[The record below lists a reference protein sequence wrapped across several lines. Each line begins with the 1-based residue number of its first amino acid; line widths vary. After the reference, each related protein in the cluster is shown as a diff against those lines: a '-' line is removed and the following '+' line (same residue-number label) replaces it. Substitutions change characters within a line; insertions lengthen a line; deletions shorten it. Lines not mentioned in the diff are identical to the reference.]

1 MHKEHQVFAE
11 LAERS
16 EAFANQQQGVA
27 VFLRRARTHQRDLDL
42 SGHGGDRC
50 AELVRGV
57 GREAA
62 VGLECAVQTIEN
74 LIERPGHVAD
84 FVLALRRIEPRREIA
99 LRDSG
104 GPPGD
109 ADDRCEGTGRQPI
122 TEGGG
127 RREAGYPD
135 DTQQPGQAGEMGVDV
150 IPEQANHDGVALPAD
165 LRAEHRRA
173 PGAIVDDQ

>member
-74 LIERPGHVAD
+74 LIERPGMSPTSSWRSGGSS
-84 FVLALRRIEPRREIA
+84 LAAKSPCAIRAARREMPMT
-99 LRDSG
+99 G
-104 GPPGD
+104 
-109 ADDRCEGTGRQPI
+109 EGTGRQPI
-122 TEGGG
+122 TEGG

>member
-1 MHKEHQVFAE
+1 MLMLRDAAAPASRAALRWSWGSIGHFPQIDAGRAFLGMHKEHQVFAE

-74 LIERPGHVAD
+74 LIERPSSRR
-84 FVLALRRIEPRREIA
+84 LR
-99 LRDSG
+99 
-104 GPPGD
+104 PG
-109 ADDRCEGTGRQPI
+109 A
-122 TEGGG
+122 
-127 RREAGYPD
+127 
-135 DTQQPGQAGEMGVDV
+135 
-150 IPEQANHDGVALPAD
+150 PAD
-165 LRAEHRRA
+165 RASPRNRPA
-173 PGAIVDDQ
+173 RFGRPAGRCR